1 MTDALYASVFIYKN
15 FQNPLKY
22 AVLNVIIKRVA
33 ARKKIKEIFY
43 ECVSRNGTF
52 CL

>member
-1 MTDALYASVFIYKN
+1 MNRDRRFRRLFLFIKN

-33 ARKKIKEIFY
+33 ARKKFKEIF
-43 ECVSRNGTF
+43 
-52 CL
+52 L